1 MIGSGAI
8 GGKACGML
16 LAPGRVGTSSP
27 ELGVPVAFGD
37 ISNFSEICEIS
48 DSRAGYMPELSYGSH
63 MFQDLV
69 EAQIRY
75 HAIFNNQKTP
85 AYHPELFAYLP
96 DRFPDICGADYELE
110 GMIQVREPRHLY
122 CWLDTVKNR
131 CACGTAL
138 PEYRAPEHHSPS
150 AGPGMEKIRSE

>member
-1 MIGSGAI
+1 MI

-37 ISNFSEICEIS
+37 ISNFSETCEIS

-96 DRFPDICGADYELE
+96 DRFPDICGADSELE